1 MATGTLIY
9 EGKAKKIYTTG
20 HPDEV
25 LQYFKDDATA
35 FNAQKRGTIVEKGI
49 INNKVS
55 ERLFRLLEQ
64 SGVPTHFVERKSDRE
79 MLTKKVTIVPVE
91 VVVRNVVAGSL
102 AKRLGLKEGDRIHPP
117 IVEWYYKNDALGDPL
132 VADDHVRLLKLAT
145 PEQLTEIRRLALKVN
160 GVLQPFFA
168 ERRMWQFVLAIE
180 GLKDTCE
187 HFNIPIVS
195 GNVSFYNETN
205 GLSIYPTPMLGMVG
219 LIEEAAR
226 AMTQW
231 FRDDGDAIVL
241 LGQTRDDLG
250 GSEYLKVLQHREQGS
265 PPLLNLDTEK
275 ALHAFALKVIHGAIG
290 RSGPV
295 ARTGGRDGPEIPTAE
310 IGREH

>member
-9 EGKAKKIYTTG
+9 EGKAKKIFTTG

-79 MLTKKVTIVPVE
+79 MLTKKVKIVPVE

-102 AKRLGLKEGDRIHPP
+102 AKRLGLKEGETIQPP

-132 VADDHVRLLKLAT
+132 IADDHVRLLNLAT
-145 PEQLTEIRRLALKVN
+145 PEQLVEIRRLALKVN
-160 GVLQPFFA
+160 SVLQPFFA
-168 ERRMWQFVLAIE
+168 ERRMILVDFKLEFGVHNGRMILADEISP
-180 GLKDTCE
+180 DTCRFWDQATKE
-187 HFNIPIVS
+187 SMDKDRFRKD
-195 GNVSFYNETN
+195 
-205 GLSIYPTPMLGMVG
+205 LGK
-219 LIEEAAR
+219 IEEAYHE
-226 AMTQW
+226 
-231 FRDDGDAIVL
+231 VL
-241 LGQTRDDLG
+241 KRVCG
-250 GSEYLKVLQHREQGS
+250 
-265 PPLLNLDTEK
+265 
-275 ALHAFALKVIHGAIG
+275 
-290 RSGPV
+290 
-295 ARTGGRDGPEIPTAE
+295 
-310 IGREH
+310 

>member
-9 EGKAKKIYTTG
+9 EGKAKKIFTTG

-64 SGVPTHFVERKSDRE
+64 NGVPTHFVDRKSDRE

-102 AKRLGLKEGDRIHPP
+102 AKRLGLKEGETIQSP

-132 VADDHVRLLKLAT
+132 IADDHVRLLNLAT
-145 PEQLTEIRRLALKVN
+145 PEQLVEIRRLALKVN
-160 GVLQPFFA
+160 SVLQPFFA
-168 ERRMWQFVLAIE
+168 ERRMILVDFKLEFGLHNGRMILADEISP
-180 GLKDTCE
+180 DTCRFWDQTTKE
-187 HFNIPIVS
+187 SMDKDRFRKD
-195 GNVSFYNETN
+195 
-205 GLSIYPTPMLGMVG
+205 LGK
-219 LIEEAAR
+219 IEEAYHE
-226 AMTQW
+226 
-231 FRDDGDAIVL
+231 VL
-241 LGQTRDDLG
+241 KRVCG
-250 GSEYLKVLQHREQGS
+250 
-265 PPLLNLDTEK
+265 
-275 ALHAFALKVIHGAIG
+275 
-290 RSGPV
+290 
-295 ARTGGRDGPEIPTAE
+295 
-310 IGREH
+310 